1 MTRKR
6 KLRLILI
13 FTGLILI
20 VYGMIIAVDSFDQP
34 TLSLVY
40 RLITGIFIIIVA
52 IGLVYLGL
60 SIKQTKK

>member
-6 KLRLILI
+6 KLRLIII

-20 VYGMIIAVDSFDQP
+20 VYGMIIAVDSLDESG
-34 TLSLVY
+34 LSLVY

-52 IGLVYLGL
+52 IGLVYLGFK
-60 SIKQTKK
+60 IKVTKK

>member
-20 VYGMIIAVDSFDQP
+20 VYGMIIAVDSLDESS
-34 TLSLVY
+34 LSLVY

-52 IGLVYLGL
+52 IGLVYLGFK
-60 SIKQTKK
+60 IKETKK

>member
-13 FTGLILI
+13 ITGLLLI
-20 VYGMIIAVDSFDQP
+20 VYGMIIAVDSFDQSG
-34 TLSLVY
+34 LGLVY

-52 IGLVYLGL
+52 IGLVYLGFK
-60 SIKQTKK
+60 IKETKK